1 MLEVRRKEGETPAS
15 LMFRFG
21 KRVKQSGILMEARK
35 RRFRGRAVNR
45 RKRRLSAQFRS
56 AKRVETA
63 RLKKLGLSS

>member
-21 KRVKQSGILMEARK
+21 KRVKQSGVLTEVRK

-45 RKRRLSAQFRS
+45 RKRRLSAQYRS

-63 RLKKLGLSS
+63 RQKKLGLL